1 MFVGEHFICDID
13 MWCLIIL
20 VLCGVVQLYYL
31 WCVFARFAFAK
42 KPLAHAHDH
51 LEPVSVVICAKNEV
65 RFLRRFL
72 PIMMEQSYPEYEV
85 LIVDDNSDDGIE
97 DALAPLMSQ
106 YDNLHMVHISTNI
119 DSGQGKKLALAV
131 GIRSAKYNLLLLTD
145 ADCMPR
151 TNQWIRYMVAG
162 HQNNHSIV
170 LGYGAY
176 EQKSGFLDKLVRY
189 DTLHT
194 AIQYFS
200 FALKGKP
207 YMGVG
212 RNLMY
217 EKSLYMNAHAYLSA
231 HNSISGD
238 DDLFINSVAN
248 ASNTACMYVP
258 ESHTMSVQRD
268 YSFAQWM
275 RRKKRH
281 LSASKFYRKNNKF
294 TLGLYWV
301 SNFFF
306 YVSLVL
312 ASFLCIHTLKS
323 CLVLIGIY
331 LIKALSQFIV
341 FALAGKKLQEKKLSP
356 YIPLMDILFVI
367 LMPWLQCKLLIK
379 KQVRWN

>member
-42 KPLAHAHDH
+42 KPMAHAHDR

-231 HNSISGD
+231 HNSVSGD

-248 ASNTACMYVP
+248 AANTACMYVP

-306 YVSLVL
+306 YVNLVL